1 MIKQNIFHL
10 LHRRG
15 SLVLNGKLSGTAE
28 KKIVKIFWFLYSFE
42 ISYGFQKLTGTAAGK
57 FATFNNRRNLRQL
70 YRQV

>member
-1 MIKQNIFHL
+1 VIKQNIFHL

-42 ISYGFQKLTGTAAGK
+42 ISYGFQKSTGTAARK
-57 FATFNNRRNLRQL
+57 ICNI
-70 YRQV
+70 